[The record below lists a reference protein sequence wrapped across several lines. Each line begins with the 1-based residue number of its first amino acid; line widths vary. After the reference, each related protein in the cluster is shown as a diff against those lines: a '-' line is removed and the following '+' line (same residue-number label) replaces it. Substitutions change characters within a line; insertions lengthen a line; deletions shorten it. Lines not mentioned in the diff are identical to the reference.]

1 MRVRLCWRRE
11 SGNRNSECVRA
22 YSATQL
28 LAKIKNNDWIG
39 SLEDK
44 ISREGSRGVTHMLFV
59 QRDNEAIKY
68 AALVPLSALVP
79 IWIAQ
84 RDISTRLIQTGK
96 PGRRKKNHAMN
107 GHSSTLWLQDD
118 CGGKEVADALWGYPG
133 VSSLTDLPR
142 LDQRSFLSQ
151 IWIAV
156 SVYLLIAIIKK
167 KLNLDVSF
175 YTLLQILSF
184 TIFEKMPL
192 QQAFQENGTA
202 FNTMENRNQLNL
214 YDS

>member
-1 MRVRLCWRRE
+1 
-11 SGNRNSECVRA
+11 
-22 YSATQL
+22 
-28 LAKIKNNDWIG
+28 
-39 SLEDK
+39 
-44 ISREGSRGVTHMLFV
+44 
-59 QRDNEAIKY
+59 
-68 AALVPLSALVP
+68 
-79 IWIAQ
+79 
-84 RDISTRLIQTGK
+84 
-96 PGRRKKNHAMN
+96 
-107 GHSSTLWLQDD
+107 
-118 CGGKEVADALWGYPG
+118 

-167 KLNLDVSF
+167 KLNLDVSL
-175 YTLLQILSF
+175 YTLLQILSV